1 MPYRGVLSK
10 TIPENL
16 MLRVHPFEAL
26 RPAGS
31 RAALVSCPA
40 AIAGVASSTGAAC
53 GCCDPATDS
62 YRAVLEAGSDDE
74 ARQTIERLLA
84 HGALVPDP
92 EPRMYVYRI
101 TRDGR
106 RQVGIVATIE
116 RASLDAL
123 VDPIEAPTWAE
134 PATAIF
140 EDIGGVLLGFA
151 CEDMNERPI
160 FHFNAGDGTTH
171 SGWLA
176 RDPARYIE
184 AFAAL
189 PTRATLVRPGA
200 CSGCDRM
207 LALLLDRTT
216 ALDPLPAP
224 RCGLFVQR
232 TALLV

>member
-1 MPYRGVLSK
+1 
-10 TIPENL
+10 
-16 MLRVHPFEAL
+16 MLRVHAFEAL

-40 AIAGVASSTGAAC
+40 HDAAGKGALC
-53 GCCDPATDS
+53 GCCDPAADS
-62 YRAVLEAGSDDE
+62 YRAVLEAGSDED
-74 ARQTIERLLA
+74 ARRTIERLFE

-92 EPRMYVYRI
+92 EPRMYIYRI
-101 TRDGR
+101 TRDGK
-106 RQVGIVATIE
+106 RQVGVVAAVE
-116 RASLDAL
+116 RTSLDACPS
-123 VDPIEAPTWAE
+123 VEAPTWAE

-140 EDIGGVLLGFA
+140 DDPSGTILGLA
-151 CEDMNERPI
+151 ADDMNERPI

-176 RDPARYIE
+176 RSPERYE
-184 AFAAL
+184 AAFAAL

-200 CSGCDRM
+200 CAGCDRF
-207 LALLLDRTT
+207 LTLLLEREI

-232 TALLV
+232 TALVS

>member
-1 MPYRGVLSK
+1 MVST
-10 TIPENL
+10 TIPENH

-40 AIAGVASSTGAAC
+40 AIAGSGGATGVAC

-62 YRAVLEAGSDDE
+62 YRAVLEATSDDE

-92 EPRMYVYRI
+92 EPRIYVYRI
-101 TRDGR
+101 TRDGQ

-116 RASLDAL
+116 RASLDAAI
-123 VDPIEAPTWAE
+123 DPIEAPTWAE
-134 PATAIF
+134 PATAVF
-140 EDIGGVLLGFA
+140 DDPAGAVLGIA

-184 AFAAL
+184 AFATL
-189 PTRATLVRPGA
+189 TTRATLVRPGA

-207 LALLLDRTT
+207 LALLLDRGT